1 MNQSNE
7 NLKADFKKFDNVI
20 LSGSLVSW
28 RKEWESSF
36 DLAIFIRLDNEVR
49 MKRLLKTEQEQYG
62 EKLAT
67 NNKIKQNSKDFLA

>member
-28 RKEWESSF
+28 GKEWESSF